1 MSSTAWKRNWKIE
14 SPLIDSSL
22 EIFFCN
28 DEHLFYVKL
37 QDAYAAEKDTLG
49 TWYSIGYTAP
59 GTVSQGTAST
69 AASSKSTNFSYKETV
84 GETETW
90 TASNNSKLNDCAADS
105 KAWTVTTTKNTGNDA
120 ATLGALKHVA
130 AVSKTGCDVLTP
142 TFEQIGNSK

>member
-1 MSSTAWKRNWKIE
+1 M
-14 SPLIDSSL
+14 
-22 EIFFCN
+22 
-28 DEHLFYVKL
+28 KL

-69 AASSKSTNFSYKETV
+69 AASSKSTNFSYTETV

-90 TASNNSKLNDCAADS
+90 QASNNSKLNDCAANTN
-105 KAWTVTTTKNTGNDA
+105 AWTVTTTKNEEDDA
-120 ATLGALKHVA
+120 KTLGALKHVA
-130 AVSKTGCDVLTP
+130 KVSGTGCDVLTP